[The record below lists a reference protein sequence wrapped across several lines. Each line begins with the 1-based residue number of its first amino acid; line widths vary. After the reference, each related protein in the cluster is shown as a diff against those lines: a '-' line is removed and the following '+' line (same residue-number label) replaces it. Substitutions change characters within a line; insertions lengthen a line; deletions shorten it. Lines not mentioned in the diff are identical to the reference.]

1 MMKKVITIVVL
12 QATMLYYLVSAGGCL
27 SGGHGQDTADFATR
41 VTTPAQGVADK
52 ARRLKEAQGLAE
64 LPARTAT
71 LRKVPTKL
79 AALVNTQV
87 QELAKKADQVVTQD
101 QDIFNLI
108 RNNRA
113 PAHAYYWQRFNLLER
128 AKKVLDGLAL
138 EQDRPFPDLIRAKND
153 LDGLALEQGELVTAL
168 TAAAVNLADVPAR
181 ENTQEAALAD
191 FQAFRQEKRIS
202 QLHHDVAN
210 EACASVRAN
219 LQGSGSSFF
228 AS

>member
-1 MMKKVITIVVL
+1 
-12 QATMLYYLVSAGGCL
+12 ML
-27 SGGHGQDTADFATR
+27 
-41 VTTPAQGVADK
+41 
-52 ARRLKEAQGLAE
+52 
-64 LPARTAT
+64 
-71 LRKVPTKL
+71 KL
-79 AALVNTQV
+79 
-87 QELAKKADQVVTQD
+87 
-101 QDIFNLI
+101 
-108 RNNRA
+108 
-113 PAHAYYWQRFNLLER
+113 
-128 AKKVLDGLAL
+128 KKVLDGLAL

-181 ENTQEAALAD
+181 ENTQGGNSQYEAALAD